1 MNDSLDL
8 WYRPTA
14 MKPPSHSDAQLVTT
28 ALALCQP
35 LAIPPLLYVDI
46 VAPQQL
52 CSLANI
58 VPQILATYGPNSYE
72 VSTEATQDGT
82 AVTLLETCSLTSNT
96 EAVCSFSVGV
106 SIGGQRTATASTT
119 TLTHINHYQIPITAG
134 ASKLPSTVSCTNSP
148 NAAAP
153 TGITDVYK
161 VLVVPA
167 AILAGALA

>member
-1 MNDSLDL
+1 
-8 WYRPTA
+8 
-14 MKPPSHSDAQLVTT
+14 
-28 ALALCQP
+28 
-35 LAIPPLLYVDI
+35 
-46 VAPQQL
+46 L

-58 VPQILATYGPNSYE
+58 LPQILATYGPNSYE

-119 TLTHINHYQIPITAG
+119 TLTKINHYQVPITAG
-134 ASKLPSTVSCTNSP
+134 ASKLPNTAACTNSP

-161 VLVVPA
+161 VLIVPA